1 MKSSKQIFLHAAIFS
16 FIYIGLFILFIMEI
30 SGIINV
36 KFQYFGQVFW
46 ILFFGYVLIPNPFKS
61 KGSGMD
67 FIKLLALVIISPL
80 PGQLL
85 NFPVL
90 WFSDQFISLNQPMSD
105 LFYTICYSS
114 INNASL
120 CLKLTPDFSFGYII
134 AIVVWRV
141 AQVVKICLV
150 LH

>member
-1 MKSSKQIFLHAAIFS
+1 
-16 FIYIGLFILFIMEI
+16 
-30 SGIINV
+30 
-36 KFQYFGQVFW
+36 
-46 ILFFGYVLIPNPFKS
+46 
-61 KGSGMD
+61 MD

-114 INNASL
+114 TNNASL

-134 AIVVWRV
+134 TIVVWRV